1 MEIFSEDTMTCASWD
16 FPFNTILEVTN
27 LNNGKKIYVRVNDRG
42 PAERL
47 YRQGRVVDL
56 TKSAFA
62 EIAGLEEGLVN
73 ITVRVKE

>member
-1 MEIFSEDTMTCASWD
+1 MEIFSEKEMTCASWD

-27 LNNGKKIYVRVNDRG
+27 LENGKRIYVRVNDRG

-47 YRQGRVVDL
+47 YKEGRVIDL
-56 TKSAFA
+56 TKAAFA
-62 EIAGLEEGLVN
+62 KICDLEKGLTR